1 MQLVSMLSQ
10 TRVASQEVQQNI
22 YQKIE
27 EFHKV
32 PDFNN
37 YLIYIFTKLE
47 NTPTNEE
54 IRVSAGLLLKNN
66 ITRYYHDLQT
76 PVRSYIQQQVLPCLG
91 DPADGVRS
99 TAGGI
104 VSAIVRQ
111 AGLDRWEG
119 LLENL
124 VGALKSPNTESRFI
138 DGILSALTKI
148 CEDSAYEMCQPETQG
163 GPERYAAA
171 LNVIIPLLLQY
182 LGHEVAPFR
191 RYALISLNQFVTLM
205 PRAFTAHFGEF
216 LQAVFRLANDPSS
229 QTKKEVCTSFLFL
242 GSVRVEYI
250 LPHFNQIVPMM
261 LQFTKDED
269 DDVALEAC
277 EFWNVVCDQ
286 GFARDALRPYLPQ
299 LVPVLLESMVYSES
313 DQLLLSGQE
322 EEEDTSVP
330 DQAQDIEPTHFK
342 SSRQQSEDDDDDDED
357 DYSEWN
363 LRKCAA
369 ASLDFLSLLY
379 RDELLNIL
387 IPILQARMANEG
399 NWAITEC
406 NILALGAIAK
416 GCYAGMTKHLPAI
429 IPYLLKQLDHS
440 HTLVKAIACWS
451 VSRYS
456 AWITEQEP
464 SLYLV
469 PLLKTLLSHMM
480 SHNKKVQQAACTA
493 MTHLQE
499 STRVVLLD
507 YSEPIITTF
516 HKAFSIYQTKNLLI
530 LFDAIGIFAVASL
543 RRCDNRALKQKFAEM
558 IMPPLMDLWNN
569 FPDDNKGLC
578 SLAECFIDIF
588 SSVGS
593 VLQPYA
599 VPVFSR
605 SLRIIDT
612 NLRFFAENRGER
624 LDSDFIVASLNL
636 LSVMT
641 EAFGHD
647 MKDLVSRSNLLE
659 ILYRCVKENSRIRQ
673 EAFALLGDLTP
684 YCMAQMNEVL
694 SAYVP
699 EILSTIAPTPGK
711 ASGNAAWA
719 MGMIIQHSN
728 EQVIAPFAEG
738 IMEALKWVMCAERMT
753 RELMENAGIALGWL
767 AFRLPSAVAPFL
779 GEIFA
784 GWCFSLSEIVEGD
797 DKVCAF
803 FGMCKC
809 IGINPGS
816 IFNQNLLYLF
826 TAICGWDE
834 PPEELGQQFRMVLH
848 EFAKSAPPQEWEQ
861 FLANVDPM
869 VREKL
874 RVLYNI

>member
-1 MQLVSMLSQ
+1 MGEFFLHQERMTDWQPQQEGLQQLVSMLSQ
-10 TRVASQEVQQNI
+10 VQVASQDVQRDI

-47 NTPTNEE
+47 NSPTNEP
-54 IRVSAGLLLKNN
+54 IRMSAGLLLKNN
-66 ITRYYHDLQT
+66 ITKYYRDLQA
-76 PVRSYIQQQVLPCLG
+76 PVKNYIQKEVLPCLG
-91 DPADGVRS
+91 DPADGVRA

-124 VGALKSPNTESRFI
+124 VGALKNSSTEVRFI

-148 CEDSAYEMCQPETQG
+148 CEDSAYEMCQPESQG
-163 GPERYAAA
+163 GSQKYAAA

-182 LGHEVAPFR
+182 LGHEVAQFR
-191 RYALISLNQFVTLM
+191 RYALISLNQFITLM
-205 PRAFTAHFGEF
+205 PRAFTAHFVDF

-229 QTKKEVCTSFLFL
+229 RTKKEVCTSFMFL
-242 GSVRVEYI
+242 ASVRVEYI

-269 DDVALEAC
+269 TEVALEAC
-277 EFWNVVCDQ
+277 EFWNVVCDH
-286 GFARDALRPYLPQ
+286 GFAKEALRPHLPQ
-299 LVPVLLESMVYSES
+299 LVPVLLESMVYSET
-313 DQLLLSGQE
+313 DQLLLSSQE
-322 EEEDTSVP
+322 EDSSVP

-342 SSRQQSEDDDDDDED
+342 SSRQQSDDDEDDED

-369 ASLDFLSLLY
+369 ASLDFLAMLY
-379 RDELLNIL
+379 RDELLSIL
-387 IPILQARMANEG
+387 IPILQARMVNES

-416 GCYAGMTKHLPAI
+416 GCYAGMTKHLSAI
-429 IPYLLKQLDHS
+429 VPYLLKQLEHP

-456 AWITEQEP
+456 HWITEQEAP
-464 SLYLV
+464 LYLV
-469 PLLKTLLSHMM
+469 PLLKTLLSHML
-480 SHNKKVQQAACTA
+480 SRNKKVQQAACTA

-499 STRVVLLD
+499 STRVILLE
-507 YSEPIITTF
+507 YSEPIITAF
-516 HKAFSIYQTKNLLI
+516 QKAFSLYQTKNLLI
-530 LFDAIGIFAVASL
+530 LFDAIGIFAISSI
-543 RRCDNRALKQKFAEM
+543 RRSDNTALKQKFAEI
-558 IMPPLMDLWNN
+558 IMPPLVELWNH

-588 SSVGS
+588 SSAGS
-593 VLQPYA
+593 VLKPFA
-599 VPVFSR
+599 VPVYTR

-641 EAFGHD
+641 EAFGPG
-647 MKDLVSRSNLLE
+647 MKELVSQSNLLE
-659 ILYRCVKENSRIRQ
+659 ILYRCLKENSRIRQ

-684 YCMAQMNEVL
+684 FCMGQMKDVL
-694 SAYVP
+694 DAYIP
-699 EILSTIAPTPGK
+699 EILNSIAPNPGK

-719 MGMIIQHSN
+719 MGMIIQHSDD
-728 EQVIAPFAEG
+728 QAITPFASR
-738 IMEALKWVMCAERMT
+738 IMEALKWVMCSLAGVSLFLKLWRAMT
-753 RELMENAGIALGWL
+753 RSIPSLVCVNALL
-767 AFRLPSAVAPFL
+767 STLPPSSTRISF
-779 GEIFA
+779 ISF
-784 GWCFSLSEIVEGD
+784 
-797 DKVCAF
+797 
-803 FGMCKC
+803 
-809 IGINPGS
+809 
-816 IFNQNLLYLF
+816 LLYVVGTNLPKNWQNNSTWF
-826 TAICGWDE
+826 CTNSPNPHLPKNGNNSSETWILW
-834 PPEELGQQFRMVLH
+834 L
-848 EFAKSAPPQEWEQ
+848 
-861 FLANVDPM
+861 
-869 VREKL
+869 EKK
-874 RVLYNI
+874 